1 MKAQEIK
8 VADIHCF
15 TDCGYNCKAAT
26 RQELQAHY
34 EELARGLPDGWKV
47 EIWHNG
53 GWHAKLKHEASGFML
68 SDRAVDGGIGD
79 HMKRHELTPE
89 QEAERFQCF
98 NYDPPAGTS
107 QVWVSGSSLKDAI
120 RNAFNEI
127 AERGIAY
134 MTLQSKVLD
143 AFPG

>member
-1 MKAQEIK
+1 
-8 VADIHCF
+8 
-15 TDCGYNCKAAT
+15 
-26 RQELQAHY
+26 
-34 EELARGLPDGWKV
+34 
-47 EIWHNG
+47 
-53 GWHAKLKHEASGFML
+53 ML

-89 QEAERFQCF
+89 QAAERFQCY

-107 QVWVSGSSLKDAI
+107 QVWVSGSSQKDAI